1 MNWLTVGDVARRLGV
16 GPDAVR
22 ERERRGKL
30 RAIRT
35 AGGVRLFRGRDVEA
49 LLRGRE
55 HRTKTDREP
64 LREEEQP

>member
-1 MNWLTVGDVARRLGV
+1 MNWLTVGDVSRRLGI

-35 AGGVRLFRGRDVEA
+35 AGGVRLFRESDVLNLMA
-49 LLRGRE
+49 E
-55 HRTKTDREP
+55 HEKVHAAKQEP
-64 LREEEQP
+64 R